1 MEVDEEMRD
10 VLQKQRKL
18 IFDRIE
24 NGAGYDPS
32 GFRFYSFE

>member
-18 IFDRIE
+18 IFRKE

>member
-18 IFDRIE
+18 IFDRKE
-24 NGAGYDPS
+24 NGVVYYTC
-32 GFRFYSFE
+32 RFFHLN